1 MTADQLEKAF
11 PALAGTVYVQ
21 TSPSDAKYNC
31 IAWAAGDDK
40 RWWEPDPFGINF
52 WPADAPREYT
62 IEAFQTAFR
71 TLGYQKCNG
80 PQHDEALEKVA
91 LFCKAGVPTHAS
103 RQLNEVF
110 WTSKLGQEIDISH
123 DLEAISGKAYG
134 EVSEILA
141 RAKPA

>member
-1 MTADQLEKAF
+1 MFRQALPTPNTTVLPGQLETTKDGGSRIRSGLIF
-11 PALAGTVYVQ
+11 GLRTPPASTQSRL
-21 TSPSDAKYNC
+21 SKLPSGRSDIK
-31 IAWAAGDDK
+31 
-40 RWWEPDPFGINF
+40 
-52 WPADAPREYT
+52 T
-62 IEAFQTAFR
+62 
-71 TLGYQKCNG
+71 CNG